1 MFHIVRTDSGNKDF
15 LRLVRDLDTYL
26 REMDGED
33 HSFYHQFNQL
43 DAIKYVVLV
52 YHHDLPIGC
61 GAINVV

>member
-15 LRLVRDLDTYL
+15 LKLVGDLDAYL

-43 DAIKYVVLV
+43 DAIK
-52 YHHDLPIGC
+52 
-61 GAINVV
+61 